1 MRVTEKRHRLKVI
14 TGVNRSQAK
23 ETKWFFKLSK
33 VKVCLSV
40 LPHSQSY
47 FFFWSNCCFKV

>member
-40 LPHSQSY
+40 LPHSQS
-47 FFFWSNCCFKV
+47 FFFFFLVKLLL